1 MATALFCACNSWA
14 NHARVGSHHLAE
26 ELARRGWKVAFVSDP
41 ISPLHILKGADD
53 VLRGRFRLY
62 AGGGTYVGEN
72 IWTWVPATLFPPYNA
87 FFLRS
92 HFVSRN
98 WPSLCVPGLTT
109 KLAANG
115 FAYFDLIYVDSLA
128 QAYWWRRL
136 PHKKSVFR
144 LADNPAGFDT
154 YTRAQET
161 ALHDIA
167 RHVDILL
174 YTATSLSESATGLY
188 PKKKCYLPNA
198 VNYSHFATPVS
209 PPPEYAPNGR
219 TRIVYV
225 GMIDTWFDFDLLA
238 YVSDRLAD
246 YDFFLI
252 GPHPSPRL
260 QGKRNIFQLGPRP
273 YQELPAYL
281 QHAHAGI
288 IPFAVHDHAELVHSI
303 NPLKLYEYMAA
314 GLPVVCRRWATV
326 EALQSPAFLADTP
339 EDFIS
344 ALASIPP
351 PPYQPSREYA
361 RGTSWADRV
370 DTLLSVCEL
379 QDIR

>member
-14 NHARVGSHHLAE
+14 NHTRVGSHHLAE

-41 ISPLHILKGADD
+41 ISPLHVLKGLNNE
-53 VLRGRFRLY
+53 LRGRFKLY
-62 AGGGTYVGEN
+62 ADGGKYVGEN
-72 IWTWVPATLFPPYNA
+72 IWSWVPATLFTPYNA

-109 KLAANG
+109 KLADSG
-115 FAYFDLIYVDSLA
+115 FTHFDLIYLDSLA

-136 PHKKSVFR
+136 PHTKSVFR

-174 YTATSLSESATGLY
+174 YTADSLHALATELC
-188 PKKKCYLPNA
+188 PKKKWHLPNG
-198 VNYSHFATPVS
+198 VNYSHFAAPVS

-219 TRIVYV
+219 PRVVYV
-225 GMIDTWFDFDLLA
+225 GMINKWFDFNLLA
-238 YVSDRLAD
+238 YISDRLAN

-252 GPHPSPRL
+252 GPHPSPLLKGR
-260 QGKRNIFQLGPRP
+260 QNIFQLGPRS
-273 YQELPAYL
+273 YHELPAYL

-288 IPFAVHDHAELVHSI
+288 IPFDVNAHAELVHSI

-344 ALASIPP
+344 ALASIPYA
-351 PPYQPSREYA
+351 PYHPSREYA
-361 RGTSWADRV
+361 RRMSWTDRV

-379 QDIR
+379 A

>member
-14 NHARVGSHHLAE
+14 NYARVGSHHLAE
-26 ELARRGWKVAFVSDP
+26 ELARRGWKVVFISDP
-41 ISPLHILKGADD
+41 VSPLRALKGLNDE
-53 VLRGRFRLY
+53 LRGRFRLY
-62 AGGGTYVGEN
+62 VSGGTYVREN
-72 IWTWVPATLFPPYNA
+72 IWTWVPATLFNPSDY

-92 HFVSRN
+92 HFVSKN
-98 WPSLCVPGLTT
+98 WPSLCVPSLTT
-109 KLAANG
+109 KLATNG
-115 FAYFDLIYVDSLA
+115 FTHFDLIYVDSLS

-136 PHKKSVFR
+136 SHTKSVFR
-144 LADNPAGFDT
+144 LADNPAGFDR
-154 YTRAQET
+154 YTKAQET

-167 RHVDILL
+167 RHVDILF
-174 YTATSLSESATGLY
+174 YTATDLHELATELD
-188 PKKKCYLPNA
+188 PKKKCYLSNG
-198 VNYSHFATPVS
+198 VNYSHFVAPVA

-219 TRIVYV
+219 PRIVYV

-246 YDFFLI
+246 HDFFLI
-252 GPHPSPRL
+252 GPHPSPHL
-260 QGKRNIFQLGPRP
+260 QGRSNVFQLGPRP
-273 YQELPAYL
+273 YAELPAYL

-288 IPFAVHDHAELVHSI
+288 IPFDVDSHPELVHAI

-344 ALASIPP
+344 ALTSIPP
-351 PPYQPSREYA
+351 VPHQPSREYA
-361 RGTSWADRV
+361 RQMSWEDRV
-370 DTLLSVCEL
+370 DTLLSACQL